1 MVINVLATYVQM
13 LTSWMWDLCL
23 NDHLPATDE
32 IYQRILDCA
41 KKKSLL
47 SLKIT
52 SMLWSERHMPDRRAE
67 VSNLSSDN
75 ISLGDVG
82 LSLCR
87 GLVENLHEMMPKK
100 FLHLH
105 GVQRIVGTGSALI
118 RNQVLQKQVEQVFGL
133 PLVMSNNSEGSVGAA
148 LAAILEYT

>member
-1 MVINVLATYVQM
+1 MATYVQM
-13 LTSWMWDLCL
+13 LTSWMWDLGL

-41 KKKSLL
+41 EKKSLS

-52 SMLWSERHMPDRRAE
+52 STLWSERHMPDRRAE
-67 VSNLSSDN
+67 VSNLSSDSTC

-87 GLVENLHEMMPKK
+87 GLVENLHEMMPKE

-133 PLVMSNNSEGSVGAA
+133 PLVMSDNSEESVGAA
-148 LAAILEYT
+148 MAAILECT

>member
-1 MVINVLATYVQM
+1 MATYVQM
-13 LTSWMWDLCL
+13 LTSWMWDLGL

-41 KKKSLL
+41 EKKSLS

-52 SMLWSERHMPDRRAE
+52 STLWSERHMPDRRAE

-75 ISLGDVG
+75 TCISLGDVG

-87 GLVENLHEMMPKK
+87 GLVENLNEMIPKE
-100 FLHLH
+100 FLHLYV
-105 GVQRIVGTGSALI
+105 VQRIVGASSALI

-148 LAAILEYT
+148 MVAIFKCT

>member
-1 MVINVLATYVQM
+1 MATYVQM
-13 LTSWMWDLCL
+13 LTSWIRDLGL

-41 KKKSLL
+41 EKKSLL

-75 ISLGDVG
+75 TCISLGDVG
-82 LSLCR
+82 LSLCC
-87 GLVENLHEMMPKK
+87 GLVENLNEMMPKE
-100 FLHLH
+100 FLNLH
-105 GVQRIVGTGSALI
+105 GVQRIVGASSALI
-118 RNQVLQKQVEQVFGL
+118 RNQVL
-133 PLVMSNNSEGSVGAA
+133 
-148 LAAILEYT
+148 

>member
-1 MVINVLATYVQM
+1 MATYVQM
-13 LTSWMWDLCL
+13 LTSWMWDLGL

-41 KKKSLL
+41 EKKSLS

-75 ISLGDVG
+75 TYISLGDVG

-87 GLVENLHEMMPKK
+87 GLVENLHEMMPKE

-105 GVQRIVGTGSALI
+105 GMQRIVGTGSALI

-133 PLVMSNNSEGSVGAA
+133 PLVMSDNSEGSVGAA
-148 LAAILEYT
+148 MVAIFKYT

>member
-1 MVINVLATYVQM
+1 MATYVQM
-13 LTSWMWDLCL
+13 LTSWMWDLGL

-32 IYQRILDCA
+32 IYQRILDCVE
-41 KKKSLL
+41 KRSLS

-67 VSNLSSDN
+67 VSNLLSDN
-75 ISLGDVG
+75 TCISLGDVG

-87 GLVENLHEMMPKK
+87 GLVENLNEMMPKE

-105 GVQRIVGTGSALI
+105 GVQRIVGASSALI

-133 PLVMSNNSEGSVGAA
+133 PLVMSDNSEGSVGAA
-148 LAAILEYT
+148 MAAILKCT

>member
-1 MVINVLATYVQM
+1 MATYVQM
-13 LTSWMWDLCL
+13 LTSWMRDLGL

-41 KKKSLL
+41 EKKILS

-52 SMLWSERHMPDRRAE
+52 STLWSERHMPDRRAE

-75 ISLGDVG
+75 TCISLGDVG

-87 GLVENLHEMMPKK
+87 GLVENLHGMMPKE

-133 PLVMSNNSEGSVGAA
+133 PLVMSDNSEESFGAA
-148 LAAILEYT
+148 MAAILECT

>member
-1 MVINVLATYVQM
+1 MATYVQM
-13 LTSWMWDLCL
+13 LTSWMRDLGL

-32 IYQRILDCA
+32 IYERILDCA
-41 KKKSLL
+41 EKKSSS

-52 SMLWSERHMPDRRAE
+52 ATLWGERHMPDRRAE

-87 GLVENLHEMMPKK
+87 GLVENLHEMMPKE

-133 PLVMSNNSEGSVGAA
+133 PLVMSNNSEESVGAA
-148 LAAILEYT
+148 LAAILECT